1 MTETITLPN
10 KLANR
15 ISEDLE
21 PGKSYIITER
31 GTDVEDGFFNTDS
44 FVYFTFVESHT
55 VDTNHGDYENILV
68 IRRDSDEKL
77 FGAEY
82 REAVNADL
90 YHDQDFPGEPDSR
103 VEFKELIVKER
114 VVVTRDYTFAS

>member
-15 ISEDLE
+15 IAEDLQ
-21 PGKSYIITER
+21 PRKSYSITER
-31 GTDVEDGFFNTDS
+31 GTDSADETLETDR
-44 FVYFTFVESHT
+44 FVYFTFVDSYI
-55 VDTNHGDYENILV
+55 DDINHGDYEKVLV
-68 IRRDSDEKL
+68 IRRGSDGKV

-103 VEFKELIVKER
+103 VEFKEMTATER
-114 VVVTRDYTFAS
+114 IVVTASYAFAS